1 MLGFI
6 TTAVEGARKLIRSR
20 PQLFATVAAQFN
32 YYYKD
37 LVVLN
42 LGTAAKCVNLCS
54 FDAW

>member
-1 MLGFI
+1 M
-6 TTAVEGARKLIRSR
+6 TTAVEGTRKLILSR
-20 PQLFATVAAQFN
+20 PQLFATFAALFN

-42 LGTAAKCVNLCS
+42 LGTVAKCVNLCS

>member
-1 MLGFI
+1 M
-6 TTAVEGARKLIRSR
+6 TTAVEGTRKLILSR
-20 PQLFATVAAQFN
+20 PQLFATFAAQFN

-42 LGTAAKCVNLCS
+42 LGTVAKCVNLCS